1 MRKRVNSEY
10 KDSKFDSA
18 FTLAAMSA
26 DEDEA
31 DPEPGE
37 AKRYVSRAPDYRSE
51 LVSDCQHFECQLT
64 DIPESRSKTF
74 MTQLIAWWIRSLIKP
89 NR

>member
-1 MRKRVNSEY
+1 VRKRANSEY
-10 KDSKFDSA
+10 KDSKYDSA

-51 LVSDCQHFECQLT
+51 LVSD
-64 DIPESRSKTF
+64 
-74 MTQLIAWWIRSLIKP
+74 
-89 NR
+89 

>member
-1 MRKRVNSEY
+1 MSKPLDGFHNDSPFRQKLQQRVRKRPNSEY
-10 KDSKFDSA
+10 MDSKYDTA

-37 AKRYVSRAPDYRSE
+37 AQRYVSHAPDYRSE
-51 LVSDCQHFECQLT
+51 LVSD
-64 DIPESRSKTF
+64 
-74 MTQLIAWWIRSLIKP
+74 
-89 NR
+89 

>member
-1 MRKRVNSEY
+1 MPLDGFHNDSLFRQKLQQRVRKRANSEY
-10 KDSKFDSA
+10 KDSKYDAA

-37 AKRYVSRAPDYRSE
+37 AKRYVSHAPDYRSE
-51 LVSDCQHFECQLT
+51 LVSD
-64 DIPESRSKTF
+64 
-74 MTQLIAWWIRSLIKP
+74 
-89 NR
+89 

>member
-1 MRKRVNSEY
+1 VSKPLEGFHNNSPFRQKLQQRVRKRPNSEY
-10 KDSKFDSA
+10 KDSKYDSA

-51 LVSDCQHFECQLT
+51 LVS
-64 DIPESRSKTF
+64 
-74 MTQLIAWWIRSLIKP
+74 
-89 NR
+89 N

>member
-1 MRKRVNSEY
+1 VSKPLDGFYNDSLFQQKLQQQVRKCANSEY
-10 KDSKFDSA
+10 KDSKYNSA

-51 LVSDCQHFECQLT
+51 LVSY
-64 DIPESRSKTF
+64 
-74 MTQLIAWWIRSLIKP
+74 
-89 NR
+89 

>member
-1 MRKRVNSEY
+1 MSKPLNGFYNDSLFQQKLQQRVRKRANSEY
-10 KDSKFDSA
+10 KDLKYDSA

-37 AKRYVSRAPDYRSE
+37 AKRYISRAPDYRSE
-51 LVSDCQHFECQLT
+51 FVSY
-64 DIPESRSKTF
+64 
-74 MTQLIAWWIRSLIKP
+74 
-89 NR
+89 

>member
-1 MRKRVNSEY
+1 MRKRANSEY
-10 KDSKFDSA
+10 KDSKYDSA

-51 LVSDCQHFECQLT
+51 LVSD
-64 DIPESRSKTF
+64 
-74 MTQLIAWWIRSLIKP
+74 
-89 NR
+89 

>member
-1 MRKRVNSEY
+1 MDLKY
-10 KDSKFDSA
+10 DAA

-37 AKRYVSRAPDYRSE
+37 AKRYVSRAPDYGAS
-51 LVSDCQHFECQLT
+51 
-64 DIPESRSKTF
+64 
-74 MTQLIAWWIRSLIKP
+74 W
-89 NR
+89 

>member
-1 MRKRVNSEY
+1 VRKRANSEY
-10 KDSKFDSA
+10 KDSKYDAA

-37 AKRYVSRAPDYRSE
+37 AKRYVSHAPDYRSE
-51 LVSDCQHFECQLT
+51 LVSD
-64 DIPESRSKTF
+64 
-74 MTQLIAWWIRSLIKP
+74 
-89 NR
+89 